1 MGKFVLSE
9 IKKKIEEKAL
19 GLKVAAQ
26 FNLAGG
32 MSLVMDKM
40 FAFYKMGLN
49 GYASGKPT
57 TKDKWLIKYVVIPAI
72 DKKYNLLAIETL
84 KVIVEKPV
92 PTKEDIS
99 FIKEEVIPYFDDN
112 CKRLTGKELA
122 MIGLPTSEEFSV
134 FETKINKEVKK
145 GKKIDASLTKN
156 VLEEIKGVK
165 KVR

>member
-9 IKKKIEEKAL
+9 IKKRIEEKAL

-26 FNLAGG
+26 FKLAGG

-49 GYASGKPT
+49 GYASGNPT

-72 DKKYNLLAIETL
+72 DKKYNSLAIERL
-84 KVIVEKPV
+84 KLIVEKPV

-134 FETKINKEVKK
+134 FETKINKEVSK
-145 GKKIDASLTKN
+145 GKKIDSSVSKKAVEDMTGATK
-156 VLEEIKGVK
+156 I
-165 KVR
+165 R

>member
-72 DKKYNLLAIETL
+72 DKKYNQKSIDKL
-84 KVIVEKPV
+84 KIIVEKKQPS
-92 PTKEDIS
+92 TEDIK
-99 FIKEEVIPYFDDN
+99 FIKDEVIPYFNTN

-134 FETKINKEVKK
+134 FETKINKEVSK
-145 GKKIDASLTKN
+145 GKKIDSSVSKKAVEDMTGATK
-156 VLEEIKGVK
+156 I
-165 KVR
+165 R